1 MIWAPIIAVSILVVG
16 LTLIVFEVWR
26 NNRS

>member
-1 MIWAPIIAVSILVVG
+1 MIWAPIIAVTILVVG

>member
-1 MIWAPIIAVSILVVG
+1 MIWAPIIAVTILVVG
-16 LTLIVFEVWR
+16 LSLIVFEVWR